1 VRQDGRSGSAD
12 RSARDAAAREQAR
25 PRSGGQILVDQLEL
39 HGVELI
45 FGVPGESY
53 LAALDALRDS
63 RIRFVNARH
72 EAGAANMAEAAG
84 KLTGRPGV
92 CFVTRGPGA
101 TQGSVGV
108 HTAFQD
114 STPMLYL
121 VGQVPRSELGRE
133 ALQEVD
139 FEAMFTPLAK
149 WAVQIEDAARIPEI
163 IRRAFAVATSGRP
176 GPVVVSLPE
185 DVLAEQAAVADAPP
199 HRRSVAAPAAADL
212 AAARELLAGAASPL
226 MIIGGGGWS
235 TQAAQD
241 GRVFAESSGLAV
253 ACAFRCQDYLD
264 TRSSSYVGHLTT
276 QSDPELAQRV
286 RDADVLLVVGDR
298 LGDVTTGGYTLLEPP
313 KPRQKLIHVYPDAA
327 EIGRVFAP
335 ALALV
340 SDPGAFLAAVEA
352 VDGSAWADATARARE
367 RFLEWSRPQAGPWR
381 LDLATVVSQVAAR
394 LGGEALLVDDAGNFS
409 GWVSRFTPFER
420 YRSQLM
426 PVSGAMGYA
435 VPAAVAAKLIEPER
449 TVVAFVGDGGFQMSA
464 LELATAAQEGAAII
478 VIVVNNGI
486 YGTIRMFQERRYP
499 GRVVA
504 TELQNP
510 DFAAL
515 ARACGAHGETV
526 ERTEDFLP
534 AFERAL
540 AAPHAAVLDLR
551 VEAEAI
557 TPVATITQIRAAAI
571 AAQAR

>member
-1 VRQDGRSGSAD
+1 VRRRRRDVSAAT
-12 RSARDAAAREQAR
+12 SAR
-25 PRSGGQILVDQLEL
+25 PSRSGGQILIDQLER
-39 HGVELI
+39 HGVELV

-101 TQGSVGV
+101 TQGAVGV
-108 HTAFQD
+108 HTAQQD
-114 STPMLYL
+114 STPLLYL
-121 VGQVPRSELGRE
+121 VGQVPRGELGRE

-139 FEAMFTPLAK
+139 VVAMFAPLAK
-149 WAVQIEDAARIPEI
+149 WAVQIEDPARIPEI
-163 IRRAFAVATSGRP
+163 IHRAFVVATSGRP
-176 GPVVVSLPE
+176 GPVVVALPE
-185 DVLAEQAAVADAPP
+185 DVLAERASVADAEIYRPS
-199 HRRSVAAPAAADL
+199 RAAPSPADL
-212 AAARELLAGAASPL
+212 QAVRARLARASAPL

-235 TQAAQD
+235 EQAAAAA
-241 GRVFAESSGLAV
+241 RAFAEGSSLAV

-264 TRSSSYVGHLTT
+264 SRSASYTGHLTT
-276 QSDPELAQRV
+276 QSDPQLAQRV

-298 LGDVTTGGYTLLEPP
+298 LGDVTTGGYTLLTPP
-313 KPRQKLIHVYPDAA
+313 QPRQSLIHVYPDAA

-335 ALALV
+335 ELAVV
-340 SDPGAFLAAVEA
+340 SDPGAFLAAIA
-352 VDGSAWADATARARE
+352 PVDGSAWAQATVLARE
-367 RFLEWSRPQAGPWR
+367 RYLAWSTPVAGPWR
-381 LDLATVVSQVAAR
+381 LDLATVVAAVAER
-394 LGGEALLVDDAGNFS
+394 LGREALLIDDAGNFS
-409 GWVSRFTPFER
+409 GWVSRYMPFAR

-435 VPAAVAAKLIEPER
+435 VPAAVAAKLLEPER

-464 LELATAAQEGAAII
+464 LELATAEQEGAAIV

-526 ERTEDFLP
+526 ERTEEFLP
-534 AFERAL
+534 ALERAL
-540 AAPHAAVLDLR
+540 AQPHAAVLDLR

-557 TPVATITQIRAAAI
+557 TTVETITQIRAGATAA
-571 AAQAR
+571 AAAAAKAD

>member
-1 VRQDGRSGSAD
+1 
-12 RSARDAAAREQAR
+12 
-25 PRSGGQILVDQLEL
+25 
-39 HGVELI
+39 
-45 FGVPGESY
+45 
-53 LAALDALRDS
+53 
-63 RIRFVNARH
+63 
-72 EAGAANMAEAAG
+72 MAEAAG

-121 VGQVPRSELGRE
+121 VGQVPRAELGRE

-139 FEAMFTPLAK
+139 FEAMFKPLAK
-149 WAVQIEDAARIPEI
+149 WAVQIEDPARIPEI
-163 IRRAFAVATSGRP
+163 IRRAFGVATSGRP
-176 GPVVVSLPE
+176 GPVVIALPE
-185 DVLAEQAAVADAPP
+185 DVLAEQVAVADAPP
-199 HRRSVAAPAAADL
+199 YRPSLPAPAAAEL
-212 AAARELLAGAASPL
+212 AAVRELLAGAASPL

-235 TQAAQD
+235 AKAAAD
-241 GRVFAESSGLAV
+241 VRAFAEASGLAV
-253 ACAFRCQDYLD
+253 ACASRCQDYLD
-264 TRSSSYVGHLTT
+264 TRSSSYVGHLTL

-298 LGDVTTGGYTLLEPP
+298 LGDVTTGGYTLLESPQ
-313 KPRQKLIHVYPDAA
+313 PRQALIHVYPDAA

-335 ALALV
+335 ALAVV
-340 SDPGAFLAAVEA
+340 SDPGEFLAAIEPVE
-352 VDGSAWADATARARE
+352 GSAWADSTALARE
-367 RFLEWSRPQAGPWR
+367 RYLDWSTPQGGPWR

-409 GWVSRFTPFER
+409 AWVSRFTPFHR

-435 VPAAVAAKLIEPER
+435 VPAAVAAKLLEPER
-449 TVVAFVGDGGFQMSA
+449 VVVAFVGDGGFQMSA

-504 TELQNP
+504 TKLRNP

-557 TPVATITQIRAAAI
+557 TPVATIAQIRAAAV
-571 AAQAR
+571 AAAEA